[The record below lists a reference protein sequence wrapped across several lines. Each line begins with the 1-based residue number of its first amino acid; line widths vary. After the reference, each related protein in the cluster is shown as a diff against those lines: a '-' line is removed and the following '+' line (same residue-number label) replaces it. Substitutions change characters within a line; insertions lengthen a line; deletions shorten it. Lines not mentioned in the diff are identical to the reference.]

1 MKARGWVAASV
12 LLLLELASPA
22 FGQYQRVPL
31 RTLDNWMWY
40 NDYGW
45 QDLDSGKYD
54 RAEQKFRLAI
64 KEIEK
69 FAPANRKLMAR
80 TYCDLARVFYY
91 QKRFA
96 EAEPL
101 AKWALAVRDAD
112 KTASADAVF
121 QCLFTL
127 GSILQAQ
134 ERYAE
139 AEHHFK
145 RALAL
150 QEQELQGS
158 HINILV
164 TLDRLAFVLTS
175 QGKYHEAEPLYRRA
189 IAIHERKTPD
199 ENLDLANT
207 IDQYVILLRKLNR
220 RDDAEMWHARALRI
234 RDAAATKAA
243 LEKLDRASSK
253 LKGFK

>member
-31 RTLDNWMWY
+31 RALDNWMWY

-145 RALAL
+145 RALCA
-150 QEQELQGS
+150 S
-158 HINILV
+158 
-164 TLDRLAFVLTS
+164 R
-175 QGKYHEAEPLYRRA
+175 
-189 IAIHERKTPD
+189 
-199 ENLDLANT
+199 
-207 IDQYVILLRKLNR
+207 
-220 RDDAEMWHARALRI
+220 ARAPRQS
-234 RDAAATKAA
+234 RQYPGDARPAGICPDQPGQIPRSRAAVSPCHRHSRTEDARR
-243 LEKLDRASSK
+243 EP
-253 LKGFK
+253 